1 MKTVP
6 GRGNRQM
13 SIDRLLKESNVN
25 RDDVER
31 LVMAFK
37 LALRDLHLVD
47 PNDPV
52 SEIVA
57 RKGIGIGADDVRE
70 PQEIADRVI
79 KELGPV

>member
-1 MKTVP
+1 
-6 GRGNRQM
+6 M
-13 SIDRLLKESNVN
+13 SIDRLLKVRKVN

-31 LVMAFK
+31 LVTAFK

-47 PNDPV
+47 RNDPV

-70 PQEIADRVI
+70 PQEIANRVI

>member
-1 MKTVP
+1 
-6 GRGNRQM
+6 M

-25 RDDVER
+25 RDDVDL

-47 PNDPV
+47 RNDPV

>member
-1 MKTVP
+1 
-6 GRGNRQM
+6 M
-13 SIDRLLKESNVN
+13 SIDRLLKERKVN
-25 RDDVER
+25 RNDVER

-47 PNDPV
+47 RNDPV